1 MDRVR
6 VGGCIIGELEQSL
19 LHHVLQNGQVG
30 PGEMTKMFER
40 ELAVAHGY
48 KHGLCLNSGQSA
60 LMVALKAESNRQGK
74 PLRVAVPAV
83 TYISTF
89 AAIIQAGCEPVLVDV
104 TSDARANMIYDYIPA
119 DVDAIMPVH
128 LFGRAIDDRTLR
140 ERFPDKFIVEDACES
155 AYAPGIGFGDALC
168 LSFYSSHTITAGFGG
183 AVLTNDDELFFK
195 MWQLVNHGRIKHD
208 DYTET
213 VNLSER
219 FTFDELGWS
228 LKFSDLNAAVGLAQ
242 HIGREQNIKIRQTIG
257 ALIKERLAPYEWIEM
272 APLDGHTFMMCPMVI
287 DQAKPRP
294 EAAQTRAGLISALND
309 ADIETRMLMPLTN
322 QPIVKKILGDD
333 IEAKYTGA
341 QYLNEMGLYVG
352 SHPLMGPDSID
363 RIVEVFGELK

>member
-6 VGGCIIGELEQSL
+6 VGGCVIGELEQSL
-19 LHHVLQNGQVG
+19 LQHVLQAGQVG

-40 ELAVAHGY
+40 ELAAAHGY

-60 LMVALKAESNRQGK
+60 LMIALKAESIRQGK
-74 PLRVAVPAV
+74 PLRVALPAV
-83 TYISTF
+83 TYISSF
-89 AAIIQAGCEPVLVDV
+89 AAIVQAGCEPVLVDV
-104 TSDARANMIYDYIPA
+104 TSDARANMIYDYIPN

-140 ERFPDKFIVEDACES
+140 QRFPSHFILEDACES

-183 AVLTNDDELFFK
+183 AVLTNDDDLYFK
-195 MWQLVNHGRIKHD
+195 MWQLVNHGRAKHD

-219 FTFDELGWS
+219 FTFSEIGWS

-242 HIGREQNIKIRQTIG
+242 HIGREQNIQIRQAIG
-257 ALIKERLAPYEWIEM
+257 ALMKERLAPHEWVET
-272 APLDGHTFMMCPMVI
+272 APLDGHSFMMFPMVI
-287 DQAKPRP
+287 DQAKDRP
-294 EAAQTRAGLISALND
+294 EVAKTRAGVISALND
-309 ADIETRMLMPLTN
+309 ADVETRMLMPLTN
-322 QPIVKKILGDD
+322 QLIVKKLLGDD

-352 SHPLMGPDSID
+352 SHPLMTPDAID
-363 RIVEVFGELK
+363 RISEVFEGLK